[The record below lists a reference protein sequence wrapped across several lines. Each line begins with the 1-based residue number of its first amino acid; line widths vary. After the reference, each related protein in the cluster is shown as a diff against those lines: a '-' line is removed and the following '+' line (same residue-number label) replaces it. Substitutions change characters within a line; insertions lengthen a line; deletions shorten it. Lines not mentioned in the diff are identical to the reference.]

1 MPHYMS
7 KGVNEMT
14 ASGVEKAVSGLM
26 QMLEMS
32 VTGVEEIILFVIHMM
47 TQTYLCLIT
56 LAVSGSLHAAVE
68 IGEAVNK
75 QLDETINSIM
85 DKINFNIP
93 GFNKPTINLDDQ
105 IKKLKALEI
114 PPEVSEGLQKLNSS
128 IPTFEEVQNFTD
140 SI

>member
-32 VTGVEEIILFVIHMM
+32 VTGAEEIILFVIHMM

-75 QLDETINSIM
+75 QLDETINSVTDEMGDAVKSVSDGINSIM
-85 DKINFNIP
+85 DKINF
-93 GFNKPTINLDDQ
+93 
-105 IKKLKALEI
+105 
-114 PPEVSEGLQKLNSS
+114 
-128 IPTFEEVQNFTD
+128 
-140 SI
+140 